1 MVKRYYFLLFLIV
14 SSSIH
19 SQSNLNFNKIEIP
32 EISTNETKSLFID
45 INGFNWISTDEGLN
59 RFDGIKNTVFRSNPF
74 DNKTIS
80 NNISKSV
87 FQVNNK
93 GVFVS
98 TSSGLDY
105 FDYKSLEFKRIES
118 KS

>member
-59 RFDGIKNTVFRSNPF
+59 RFDGIKIQYSDQIHLITKQYPI
-74 DNKTIS
+74 TIKVS
-80 NNISKSV
+80 FSSK
-87 FQVNNK
+87 
-93 GVFVS
+93 
-98 TSSGLDY
+98 
-105 FDYKSLEFKRIES
+105 
-118 KS
+118 